1 MIKRSNTQPQTNAAA
16 IAARMKTTAL
26 DQLANGGS
34 ARLAMG
40 TLRPSRRLYKRS
52 ASHPA
57 AMEDAA
63 FVHDPD
69 LVADVA
75 GEAKVLLD
83 HPRWAD

>member
-1 MIKRSNTQPQTNAAA
+1 V
-16 IAARMKTTAL
+16 
-26 DQLANGGS
+26 S
-34 ARLAMG
+34 A
-40 TLRPSRRLYKRS
+40 LRPSRRLYKGS

-57 AMEDAA
+57 AMEDGA

-83 HPRWAD
+83 HPRWAG